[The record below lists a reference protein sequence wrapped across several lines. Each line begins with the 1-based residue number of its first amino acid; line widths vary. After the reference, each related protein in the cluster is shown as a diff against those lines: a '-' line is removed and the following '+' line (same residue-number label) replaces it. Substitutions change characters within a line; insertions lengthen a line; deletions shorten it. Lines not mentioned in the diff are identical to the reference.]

1 MQSRAKAYLEN
12 LDDLM
17 KEKCVE
23 LGVGDDMYDFGLTP
37 QMLVKL
43 AQKDVKVREDLAELA
58 GDELQEIIGAGVMD
72 IEVANAIIMKA
83 REHWFNQE

>member
-1 MQSRAKAYLEN
+1 
-12 LDDLM
+12 
-17 KEKCVE
+17 
-23 LGVGDDMYDFGLTP
+23 MYGLGLTS

-43 AQKDVKVREDLAELA
+43 AEKSVKIREDLAELA